1 MFYRNRFIASLLAVS
16 LVASTGSMLSFAA
29 ETVPSEEGMESAE
42 SVAEESQEEDI
53 KQENEIAE
61 EEAPVAPAEEN
72 PVQSDGALQEETEGS
87 SDPAEQ
93 ADGQPAE
100 EVGEGEGSVEENAEQ
115 PAEQD
120 IEQQLD
126 ENAVEGDADEAD
138 VDGLQ
143 DDEAVSDEIQEAE
156 EEPASS
162 SDDSDKSEAEA
173 PIEEKPSVAAGTAA
187 AETVSD
193 AAQEPKEITMTIPAV
208 MNEIPLD
215 LGDSDALFAD
225 YANRQFYG
233 APARKNLLRSSKNV
247 GSRLTGQ
254 NLAIY
259 TVMKQAISEIA
270 AGQRDSAEIHVPLTA
285 LGMDPAKEYTAS
297 EIGLDYIYDGTE
309 NKWNSNTNTAM
320 MSLFDYDFST
330 IVDYLRADCPYEMY
344 WGQAVREATE
354 LDIGLT
360 AKYENGAYVGY
371 AYFPEGSYLTFTIE
385 VESKYRPDGG
395 GEYDVDTAKTGAAS
409 SAAAYAKEIVNSTA
423 GMTDLEK
430 LTHYKEKICNL
441 VIYDENAR
449 QNSAT
454 LEDRGPWALIYV
466 FDQDNST
473 NVVCEGYSEAFQY
486 LCDLTDFDDDS
497 ICAYSVTGTMSGG
510 TGSGGHKWN
519 IVHMEDGYNYI
530 ADITNSDDGTWG
542 SEDELFLKGME
553 GSVSGGYSKSYPER
567 VVETDTTITTYPAKS
582 IAYTYDSDT
591 TSIFTE
597 EELTLS
603 AQDYGQNA
611 PVEPVFRSK
620 SLILSGQLGMNFFMD
635 LSGLTT
641 EEKKGSYMTFTVGK
655 SEEEQT
661 DVYDQNK
668 TSENGMYYAFTCYV
682 NSIQM
687 ADTIHAVYH
696 YTSGGAQK
704 TVEYEYSV
712 AEYLDYFD
720 NHSSDYTSDT
730 LNLIHSIA
738 DYGHYAQLYLSPLRK
753 WTIGNDYADM
763 AKHYQE
769 TFNYEEIK
777 QQTQQ
782 FAVVK
787 NLVSSDV
794 EKVAQ
799 ALYLDSETA
808 ICLYVKPAEGYTGD
822 VTATSNRPGYPEL
835 PIEKLSDGRY
845 RIRIND
851 ISALWYDDTYDV
863 RIMTDNGESVVT
875 VSVLSYVNAALSLE
889 NAGTELKNIVA
900 ALYQYWGMAE
910 TINNSVIN

>member
-16 LVASTGSMLSFAA
+16 LVASTGSMPSFAA
-29 ETVPSEEGMESAE
+29 ETVPSEQGMESAE
-42 SVAEESQEEDI
+42 SVAEESQEEEI

-61 EEAPVAPAEEN
+61 EEAPVASAEEN
-72 PVQSDGALQEETEGS
+72 PVQSDGALQEEAEVP
-87 SDPAEQ
+87 SDSVEQ
-93 ADGQPAE
+93 TDGQPAE
-100 EVGEGEGSVEENAEQ
+100 EAGEGEGSVEENTEQ

-120 IEQQLD
+120 TEQQPD

-138 VDGLQ
+138 ADGLQ

-156 EEPASS
+156 EEIVSS
-162 SDDSDKSEAEA
+162 SDDAGKSAEAE
-173 PIEEKPSVAAGTAA
+173 PSVETGTAA

-193 AAQEPKEITMTIPAV
+193 AAQEPKEVTMTIPAV

-233 APARKNLLRSSKNV
+233 APARKNLLKSSKNV

-259 TVMKQAISEIA
+259 TVMKQAVSEIA
-270 AGQRDSAEIHVPLTA
+270 AGQRESAEIYVPLTA

-297 EIGLDYIYDGTE
+297 EIGLDYIYNGTE
-309 NKWNSNTNTAM
+309 WNTNTGSAM
-320 MSLFDYDFST
+320 MGLFDYDIS
-330 IVDYLRADCPYEMY
+330 IIMECLRADCPYDLY
-344 WGQAVREATE
+344 WGQNISYPTMLNIETSASGYGTE
-354 LDIGLT
+354 W
-360 AKYENGAYVGY
+360 VGY
-371 AYFPEGSYLTFTIE
+371 AKFKYDYIPFSIK

-395 GEYDVDTAKTGAAS
+395 GEYDVDTAKTEAAS

-430 LTHYKEKICNL
+430 LTHYKDKICDL
-441 VIYDENAR
+441 VVYDEAAANTGGN
-449 QNSAT
+449 Q
-454 LEDRGPWALIYV
+454 DDKGPWALIYV
-466 FDQDNST
+466 FDNDNST

-497 ICAYSVTGTMSGG
+497 ICAYSVTGTMGGG

-519 IVHMEDGYNYI
+519 IVHMDDGYNYI

-567 VVETDTTITTYPAKS
+567 EERTEVDGGYTITTYPAKS
-582 IAYTYDSDT
+582 ISYTYDSDT
-591 TSIFTE
+591 TSVFTE
-597 EELTLS
+597 SDLTLS
-603 AQDYGQNA
+603 AQDYGQNT
-611 PVEPVFRSK
+611 PVEPVLCSK

-635 LSGLTT
+635 LSGLTA
-641 EEKKGSYMTFTVGK
+641 EDREGSYMTFTVGK

-661 DVYDQNK
+661 EVYNQNK
-668 TSENGMYYAFTCYV
+668 TSENGMYYGFTCYV

-687 ADTIHAVYH
+687 ADTIHAAYH
-696 YTSGGAQK
+696 YTIGGAQK

-720 NHSSDYTSDT
+720 NHSSDYTTDT

-738 DYGHYAQLYLSPLRK
+738 DYGHYAQLYLSQLRK
-753 WTIGNDYADM
+753 WTIGEDYAKM
-763 AKHYQE
+763 AKYYQGS
-769 TFNYEEIK
+769 FDYDEIK

-787 NLVSSDV
+787 NLISTDI

-799 ALYLDSETA
+799 ALYLDSETG
-808 ICLYVKPAEGYTGD
+808 ICLYVKPAEGYTGT
-822 VTATSNRPGYPEL
+822 VTATSDRPGYYEL
-835 PIEKLSDGRY
+835 PTEKLSDGRY

-851 ISALWYDDTYDV
+851 ISALWYDDTYNV
-863 RIMTDNGESVVT
+863 SIWTDNGESVVT

-889 NAGTELKNIVA
+889 NTSKELKDTAA
-900 ALYQYWGMAE
+900 ALYHYWKMAE